1 MALVRI
7 FHILRGGHI
16 GITLFLTFT
25 SFGADAVQRAH
36 PNRGRHHRPFQHH
49 QGVTKRERERERREK
64 EEGGGAF
71 VFLVA
76 TPHFLPFIF
85 FFFESVLFHLTHSLN
100 DTSAQSQLG
109 SNNAREEG
117 TFCFFWA
124 SFTLL
129 PLSTHNTCTHT
140 THERHSGAH
149 TLEERHTG

>member
-49 QGVTKRERERERREK
+49 QGVTKREREREERKRRAAELLS
-64 EEGGGAF
+64 F
-71 VFLVA
+71 SLQHHTFS
-76 TPHFLPFIF
+76 PSFF